1 MATYGK
7 IGEFTESEETW
18 TQYVERLEQYF
29 LANDV
34 EDVAK
39 RRAILLSVCGS
50 KTYALARDLLQP
62 AKPAET
68 TFKKIVDEL
77 GKHFSPKPSEI
88 VERFKFHSRNR
99 KDGEG
104 VATYVAGL
112 RKLTEH
118 CNFGE
123 TLPEMIRDRLVCGIN
138 DEKIQRRLLAER
150 ELTFKKAVDISL
162 AFESALKHVVD
173 MKTEATPSNVHRV
186 NHREKN
192 VKSPRVNQECYRC
205 GGKHDASSCKFRDAQ
220 CYKCERKG
228 HLAKKCRGERKANG
242 TRESKQTSFKSKQPT
257 HLVKDDSG
265 EEDVYAETMYHI
277 YGENKVKAFEVTME
291 LCGEPHKLEI
301 DTGATRTVLN
311 ERTYNKLS
319 AKLELKSTK
328 AILSTY
334 TGEEIPVSGE
344 VMIPVKYQNQ
354 QHHLPAMVVKS
365 SGPNLLGRD
374 WLQVIKLNWNNVFSI
389 QEDNPQLQKMLDVHK
404 DVFGEGLG
412 TLKGTE
418 AKIYVD
424 PGAAPKYMKARPV
437 PYALKAKVEQELDRL
452 QSEGIISP
460 VEFTEWAAPIVP
472 VVKQDG
478 SVRICGDYK
487 STVNQVSKLDNYPI
501 PKTEDLLATLG
512 GGNKFTKLDMSQAY
526 QQLLLDEDS
535 KKYTTINTHKG
546 LYHYNRLPFGVSSAP
561 GIFQCTMENLLQG
574 IPHVVVRVD
583 DILVSGKDDP
593 DHLANLE
600 MVLSRLST
608 AGLKLRL
615 AKCLFMQP
623 EVTYC
628 GYVINGDGIQPVAAK
643 VDAIK
648 NAPEPRDVS
657 QLRAFLGMLNYYH
670 RFIPDAATVLEP
682 LHQLLRKGTNWQW
695 LEEQQI
701 AFEKAKELLQSAE
714 LLVHFDPRKE
724 LILASDAS
732 DYGVGAVLS
741 HKMEDGSERPV
752 GYVSRSLN
760 DAERNYS
767 TLEKEA
773 LAIIFGVKK
782 FHQFLYGHSFTIK
795 TDHKP
800 LEGLLNEKKGIP
812 TQAAP
817 RIQRWALTLA
827 GYEYKI
833 SYKAGQTNGNADAL
847 SRLPLPVMP
856 NAVPLPGETIL
867 LMEHMEGTPVH
878 SGQIK
883 EWTKRDP
890 VLSQVL
896 RFTLQGWPTTNSSVE
911 LNPFFSKKTEL
922 SVEDGCVLWGARVVV
937 PPQGRSK
944 ILTELHEAHP
954 GESRMKALARSY
966 VWWPGMDQDIVKEVK
981 RCDKCQSHQR
991 APAEAPLHPWE
1002 WPGLPW
1008 SRLHIDYAGPYKGEM
1023 FLVVVDA
1030 YSKWLDVHCMKSTTS
1045 TATIEKL
1052 REIFATHGLPAT
1064 LVSDNGSNF
1073 SSSEFEE
1080 FMKKN
1085 GIKHVKVAPYHP
1097 ASNGLAERAVRIFKE
1112 GFEKME
1118 GGSVKTKLSRFL
1130 LSYRTTPHSTTGVPP
1145 AELLMKRKLHTQL
1158 NQIVPS
1164 IANRVRNKQSQQKV
1178 AHDYH
1183 AREREI
1189 QEGQAVYA
1197 KDFRYKKTWIP
1208 GTVTEKTGP
1217 VSARVLLD
1225 NGTVI
1230 RRHQDHLRSREN
1242 EVVPKQATSDLP
1254 EVVPVV
1260 LPESLT
1266 APPTPSVRDQPD
1278 VPRSPLAAPG
1288 ETPVATSL
1296 QGTRPVRK
1304 RAKPGYLKD
1313 YICEL

>member
-1 MATYGK
+1 
-7 IGEFTESEETW
+7 
-18 TQYVERLEQYF
+18 
-29 LANDV
+29 
-34 EDVAK
+34 
-39 RRAILLSVCGS
+39 
-50 KTYALARDLLQP
+50 
-62 AKPAET
+62 
-68 TFKKIVDEL
+68 
-77 GKHFSPKPSEI
+77 
-88 VERFKFHSRNR
+88 
-99 KDGEG
+99 
-104 VATYVAGL
+104 
-112 RKLTEH
+112 
-118 CNFGE
+118 
-123 TLPEMIRDRLVCGIN
+123 
-138 DEKIQRRLLAER
+138 
-150 ELTFKKAVDISL
+150 
-162 AFESALKHVVD
+162 
-173 MKTEATPSNVHRV
+173 
-186 NHREKN
+186 
-192 VKSPRVNQECYRC
+192 
-205 GGKHDASSCKFRDAQ
+205 
-220 CYKCERKG
+220 
-228 HLAKKCRGERKANG
+228 
-242 TRESKQTSFKSKQPT
+242 
-257 HLVKDDSG
+257 
-265 EEDVYAETMYHI
+265 
-277 YGENKVKAFEVTME
+277 
-291 LCGEPHKLEI
+291 
-301 DTGATRTVLN
+301 
-311 ERTYNKLS
+311 
-319 AKLELKSTK
+319 
-328 AILSTY
+328 
-334 TGEEIPVSGE
+334 
-344 VMIPVKYQNQ
+344 
-354 QHHLPAMVVKS
+354 
-365 SGPNLLGRD
+365 
-374 WLQVIKLNWNNVFSI
+374 
-389 QEDNPQLQKMLDVHK
+389 MLDVHK

-460 VEFTEWAAPIVP
+460 VEFTEWAAPIVA

-546 LYHYNRLPFGVSSAP
+546 LYQYNRLPFGVSSAP
-561 GIFQCTMENLLQG
+561 GIFQQTMENLLQG

-648 NAPEPRDVS
+648 NAPEPKDVS

-714 LLVHFDPRKE
+714 LLVHFDPKKE
-724 LILASDAS
+724 LILVSDAS

-760 DAERNYS
+760 DTERNYS

-773 LAIIFGVKK
+773 LAMIFGVKK

-878 SGQIK
+878 SGKIK

-944 ILTELHEAHP
+944 ILTELHEAYP

-1008 SRLHIDYAGPYKGEM
+1008 SRLHIDYAGPYKGEI

-1073 SSSEFEE
+1073 TSSEFEE

-1118 GGSVKTKLSRFL
+1118 GGSVKTKLSRFF
-1130 LSYRTTPHSTTGVPP
+1130 LSYRTTPHSTTGVLP

-1183 AREREI
+1183 ARERDI

-1197 KDFRYKKTWIP
+1197 KDFRYKKTWVP

-1230 RRHQDHLRSREN
+1230 RRHQDHVRSREN

-1288 ETPVATSL
+1288 ESSRDTPCAEK
-1296 QGTRPVRK
+1296 GKTRISK
-1304 RAKPGYLKD
+1304 GLHM
-1313 YICEL
+1313 